1 MQMLFESRDSDGE
14 QVRPLAVDR
23 VRFVL
28 RRLRWL
34 VPRVRVRLSD
44 VNGPRGGVDKRCQI
58 ELDGAAG
65 AAPVHVTALARDWR
79 GAIDQA
85 VARAARA
92 LLRGWRRVQQRKRAP
107 RPIARLGLTSQAQRG
122 HTL

>member
-1 MQMLFESRDSDGE
+1 MQVLFESRDSGGE

-23 VRFVL
+23 VRFAL
-28 RRLRWL
+28 RRLSWL

-44 VNGPRGGVDKRCQI
+44 VNGPRGGVDKRCRI
-58 ELDGAAG
+58 EVDG

-92 LLRGWRRVQQRKRAP
+92 LLRAWRRVQHRNRAS
-107 RPIARLGLTSQAQRG
+107 RPQVRLGPAGPGVRNHAL
-122 HTL
+122 